1 MMTMMVL
8 PFSAFEDLVVSTGG
22 DGNGDGDGDEDG
34 DGDGDGGAL
43 PLDGKGQDDHVVHP
57 APADVED
64 NLASRSCLLQP
75 SSFTAAVMMVVMS

>member
-22 DGNGDGDGDEDG
+22 DGAGDGDGNG
-34 DGDGDGGAL
+34 DGNGDGGAL

>member
-34 DGDGDGGAL
+34 DGDGDAL

-57 APADVED
+57 APPDVGD
-64 NLASRSCLLQP
+64 NLASRSCLLHP